1 MSKNKKPQRYL
12 FEEVLDFLKHNDS
25 KTFNYKQ
32 LGSAMEINNDQERL
46 QLIEALELLKQQG
59 FVIEKEKGKY
69 QIKETKQYVTG
80 TIDFTSQGTA
90 FVVYSEEDADIFI
103 PAKKSRDALQGDL
116 VKVYLFPKR
125 SSGRRKEGEV
135 VEVITRA
142 KTEFVGTIKI
152 NPKFAFVVPDSHKIH
167 VDFFI
172 RSSDIKGATDGQKV
186 LIKLKEW
193 KSGEQNP
200 TGAVVDVLGF
210 PGQHKTEMNA
220 IMAEYGLPD
229 HFPDAVEYEAKKLPT
244 EITDSEIAK
253 RRDFRGIPTFTIDPA
268 DAKDFDDA
276 LSIQR
281 LDNGF
286 WEIGVHIADVTHY
299 LKVGTILDKEA
310 VNRATSVYLVDRV
323 IPMLP
328 EVLSNFVCSLRPH
341 EEKYTFSAV
350 FELDDDAQIQSQWFG
365 KTVIYSDHR
374 FSYEEVQT
382 IIETGEGEYKDQ
394 ILVLDRLAKK
404 LRHERQRKGSI
415 FFDKAEVKFKLDDE
429 GNPIGVFFKTQKDAH
444 KLIEDFML
452 LANKKVAEFIGG
464 KEETQG
470 KSSSKKKGKD
480 EGKYVAVYRVH
491 DIPSDEKMQ
500 ELSGFA
506 ARFGYQMNLGD
517 KQKIAQS
524 INKLLVDVKNKKEQ
538 SMMELLA
545 VRSMPKAI
553 YTTKNVGHYGLG
565 FDFYT
570 HFTSPIRR
578 YPDVLVHRLLEARL
592 NDKTYSTKDELE
604 FLSKHSSDMERTAA
618 EAERASIKYKQVEFM
633 KDRVGE
639 TFDAVISGVTEWG
652 IYAEVVE
659 NKCEGMIRSRDLKG
673 DHFMY
678 DPDNYRY
685 IGKNTNK
692 IYALG
697 DTVKIVVVE
706 ADLIKKQLTYAFE
719 DQQDKKRLN
728 SSRDAEDQK
737 KTKFVDHKK
746 RRGR

>member
-32 LGSAMEINNDQERL
+32 LGAAMEINTDQERL
-46 QLIEALELLKQQG
+46 QLIEALELLKQKG
-59 FVIEKEKGKY
+59 FVIEKDRGKY

-90 FVVYSEEDADIFI
+90 FVVYNENEPDIFI
-103 PAKKSRDALQGDL
+103 PVRKSKDALQGDL
-116 VKVYLFPKR
+116 VKVYVLPKR
-125 SSGRRKEGEV
+125 ARAHRKEGEV

-142 KTEFVGTIKI
+142 KTEFVGTVKI
-152 NPKFAFVVPDSHKIH
+152 NPKFAFVIPDSNKIH

-172 RSSDIKGATDGQKV
+172 RSSEINGAKDGQKV

-193 KSGEQNP
+193 KQGEQSP
-200 TGAVVDVLGF
+200 TASVMQVLGF

-244 EITDSEIAK
+244 EITDAEIAK
-253 RRDFRGIPTFTIDPA
+253 RRDFRNITTFTIDPV

-281 LDNGF
+281 LDNGL

-299 LKVGTILDKEA
+299 LKVGTTLDKEA
-310 VNRATSVYLVDRV
+310 VSRATSVYLVDRV

-328 EVLSNFVCSLRPH
+328 EVLSNFVCSLRPK
-341 EEKYTFSAV
+341 EEKYCFSAV
-350 FELDDDAQIQSQWFG
+350 FHLDEDARVVNEWFG
-365 KTVIYSDHR
+365 KTVIFSDRR
-374 FSYEEVQT
+374 FTYEEVQT
-382 IIETGEGEYKDQ
+382 IIETGQGEYKDE

-404 LRHERQRKGSI
+404 LRYERQRKGSI
-415 FFDKAEVKFKLDDE
+415 FFDKAEVKFHLDEE

-452 LANKKVAEFIGG
+452 LANKKVAEFLG
-464 KEETQG
+464 
-470 KSSSKKKGKD
+470 GKD
-480 EGKYVAVYRVH
+480 EAKNKGKGKGQEDPKYVSVYRIH
-491 DIPSDEKMQ
+491 DVPSDEKMQ

-506 ARFGYQMNLGD
+506 ARFGYQMNLGN
-517 KQKIAQS
+517 KQKVAQS
-524 INKLLVDVKNKKEQ
+524 INKLLQDVKNKKEQ

-545 VRSMPKAI
+545 VRSMPKAV

-565 FDFYT
+565 FDYYT

-578 YPDVLVHRLLEARL
+578 YPDVLVHRLLDARL
-592 NDKTYSTKDELE
+592 KGKIYSNKEELE
-604 FLSKHSSDMERTAA
+604 FLCKHSSDMERTAA
-618 EAERASIKYKQVEFM
+618 EAERASVKYKQVEFM
-633 KDRVGE
+633 KDRIGE
-639 TFDAVISGVTEWG
+639 VFDGVISGVTEWG
-652 IYAEVVE
+652 IYVEVVE

-673 DHFMY
+673 DHFIF
-678 DPDNYRY
+678 DEDNYRY
-685 IGKNTNK
+685 IGKNTKK

-697 DTVKIVVVE
+697 DNVKIVVVE
-706 ADLIKKQLTYAFE
+706 ADLVKKQLTYAFA
-719 DQQDKKRLN
+719 
-728 SSRDAEDQK
+728 DAEEK
-737 KTKFVDHKK
+737 KTKFVDHKR